1 MKIGI
6 IMLAAGNSRRFGSNK
21 LLYEIQGKPMFCY
34 ILDTLYDVQKNWEQL
49 PGETE
54 SCLEVSVV
62 TQYDFVA
69 EQAEKYGFRVYNNPA
84 PERGI
89 SSSVRIGLEA
99 NQEADAALFCVA
111 DQPWL
116 SGRTIGGLIHA
127 CIRGEKG
134 IVCVSDGTH
143 IGNPCIFRKKYF
155 GELGLLTGD
164 KGGKK
169 VVLSHSD
176 DVEIYQVAADQELL
190 DIDYKV

>member
-143 IGNPCIFRKKYF
+143 MGNPCIFRKKYSQ
-155 GELGLLTGD
+155 G
-164 KGGKK
+164 
-169 VVLSHSD
+169 
-176 DVEIYQVAADQELL
+176 I
-190 DIDYKV
+190 

>member
-49 PGETE
+49 PGEPE

-62 TQYDFVA
+62 TQYDFIA

-99 NQEADAALFCVA
+99 NQEGRCSSVLCGRPALAVRPDYSRAYSF
-111 DQPWL
+111 L
-116 SGRTIGGLIHA
+116 YKR
-127 CIRGEKG
+127 
-134 IVCVSDGTH
+134 
-143 IGNPCIFRKKYF
+143 RKRDCLCF
-155 GELGLLTGD
+155 
-164 KGGKK
+164 
-169 VVLSHSD
+169 
-176 DVEIYQVAADQELL
+176 
-190 DIDYKV
+190 

>member
-49 PGETE
+49 PGEPE

-111 DQPWL
+111 DQH
-116 SGRTIGGLIHA
+116 S

-143 IGNPCIFRKKYF
+143 MGNPCIFRKKYF

-169 VVLSHSD
+169 VVLSHLD